1 MSDQNQALRDDIA
14 FVRGLA
20 EAGLQTQTKGGSIL
34 AASGLIFGTASLVCW
49 WGATMGQI
57 RDGAFYAWTWGA
69 SGLLFFLALFLLRR
83 EMAPKAGASRAAGL
97 IWGGAGWGAFVVILS
112 LVVIAFRT
120 QQGFVMGVI
129 SPVILGTYG
138 ATWSVA
144 GSLSGKRWL
153 NLVGYGSALMAL
165 VCAWFIQETA
175 TLFLIYGVTLYALMA
190 APGLILARQAR
201 QAD

>member
-1 MSDQNQALRDDIA
+1 MSDQNQTLRDDIA

-20 EAGLQTQTKGGSIL
+20 EAGLQTSTKGGSIL

-49 WGATMGQI
+49 WGLTMGKVAN
-57 RDGAFYAWTWGA
+57 GGFYAATWGA
-69 SGLLFFLALFLLRR
+69 SAVLFFLAMFLLRR
-83 EMAPKAGASRAAGL
+83 EMGRQPGASKAAGL
-97 IWGGAGWGAFVVILS
+97 IWGGAGWGAFVVIVS
-112 LVVIAFRT
+112 LVIITFRT
-120 QQGFVMGVI
+120 QQGWVMGVI

-153 NLVGYGSALMAL
+153 NLVGFGSALMAL
-165 VCAWFIQETA
+165 VCAWFIQQTG
-175 TLFLIYGVTLYALMA
+175 TLYLIYGVTLYALMA

-201 QAD
+201 QAA